1 MTGIEPVT
9 SPYKEVLYPE
19 PSATRAG
26 DETRTA
32 TYNELS
38 LYQLSYAH
46 CIHLSGGQVRTCEDI
61 SQQIYSLPQGR
72 FGIPPYAIIK
82 KNTFFDIYK
91 PKGLQ
96 KYNLF
101 YFIQI
106 LRKIL
111 FKSFFI
117 YLDIHKN

>member
-1 MTGIEPVT
+1 MNNFDNTNK
-9 SPYKEVLYPE
+9 KEYL
-19 PSATRAG
+19 
-26 DETRTA
+26 
-32 TYNELS
+32 
-38 LYQLSYAH
+38 
-46 CIHLSGGQVRTCEDI
+46 
-61 SQQIYSLPQGR
+61 
-72 FGIPPYAIIK
+72 
-82 KNTFFDIYK
+82 FDIYK

-117 YLDIHKN
+117 YLDIHQN

>member
-1 MTGIEPVT
+1 SNLRRHKSTDLQSAPV
-9 SPYKEVLYPE
+9 
-19 PSATRAG
+19 
-26 DETRTA
+26 
-32 TYNELS
+32 
-38 LYQLSYAH
+38 
-46 CIHLSGGQVRTCEDI
+46 
-61 SQQIYSLPQGR
+61 GR

-117 YLDIHKN
+117 YLDIHQN